1 MNPTCHTHTLPNGL
15 RIIYEQTASP
25 VVYCGYV
32 MRAGTRHEA
41 PDESGMAHFIE
52 HLSFKGTEHR
62 RAWQISNGLERVGGE
77 LNAYTNKQET
87 VYYATVLREDLP
99 RALDLLTDI
108 VFHSTFPQAEIDR
121 EVEVICDE
129 IDSYKDSPGEFI
141 FDEFEAMVFE
151 GADLGRDILGDADRL
166 RQYTTADALR
176 FTRRHYRPDNA
187 VLYLFGDVS
196 FDRAVRQIERLM
208 GLPQS
213 KLEIAKIPDGI
224 ADFDDLLPKS
234 NPTDVPFPDRPG
246 REAYK
251 DRGTHQAH
259 VVMGCP
265 TYGGRH
271 PRRFALLL
279 LNNIL
284 GGPGMNARLNMVMRE
299 RAGLVYTVES
309 NYSAYV
315 DAGLWT
321 VYFGCDDNDVAR
333 CVRMVRH
340 ELRKLVDAPLTPRQL
355 QAAKKQFI
363 GQIGISRE
371 ARESYAIAL
380 GKTYAHYGTVRDLDA
395 LAESIESLTA
405 EELQATAAEVFA
417 PERLSLLAYC
427 HQNRK

>member
-1 MNPTCHTHTLPNGL
+1 MIPTCHTCTLANGL
-15 RIIYEQTASP
+15 RIIHEQTASP

-32 MRAGTRHEA
+32 VRVGTRHEDA
-41 PDESGMAHFIE
+41 DESGMAHFIE
-52 HLSFKGTEHR
+52 HLSFKGTERR

-77 LNAYTNKQET
+77 LNAYTSKQET
-87 VYYATVLREDLP
+87 VYCATVLREDLP

-108 VFHSTFPQAEIDR
+108 VFHSTFPQPEIDR

-129 IDSYKDSPGEFI
+129 IDSYKDSPGEYI

-151 GADLGRDILGDADRL
+151 GADLGRDILGDAGRL

-187 VLYLFGDVS
+187 VLYLYGDLS
-196 FDRAVRQIERLM
+196 FDRAVRQVERLM
-208 GLPQS
+208 GMPAGHAETARNTDETMDSVSPSPSPALPPAAFS
-213 KLEIAKIPDGI
+213 G
-224 ADFDDLLPKS
+224 
-234 NPTDVPFPDRPG
+234 RPG
-246 REAYK
+246 RELFK

-309 NYSAYV
+309 NYSAYA
-315 DAGLWT
+315 DTGLWT
-321 VYFGCDDNDVAR
+321 VYFGCDNDDVAR
-333 CVRMVRH
+333 CVRMVRR
-340 ELRKLVDAPLTPRQL
+340 ELRRMADRPLTPRQL

-380 GKTYAHYGTVRDLDA
+380 GKAYAHYGSVRDLDA
-395 LAESIESLTA
+395 LAQSIDSLTA
-405 EELQATAAEVFA
+405 EELQATATEVFA
-417 PERLSLLAYC
+417 PERISLLAYC
-427 HQNRK
+427 NQNNK